1 MSCLAYER
9 IRIRLASYADSKL
22 GFLVYRCTYASDDDW
37 RRFMEFLD
45 KTVRQSLVDAEL
57 GDVLDRLEWK
67 VQEDVSLEEASFD
80 TVRRFV
86 TDGYSRIRC
95 SISSRDI

>member
-1 MSCLAYER
+1 
-9 IRIRLASYADSKL
+9 
-22 GFLVYRCTYASDDDW
+22 
-37 RRFMEFLD
+37 MEFLD

-67 VQEDVSLEEASFD
+67 VQEDASLEEASFD

-86 TDGYSRIRC
+86 TEGYSRIC
-95 SISSRDI
+95 